1 MPPAG
6 PARLNFPRLIDN
18 RTGEEFFLTK
28 DNNLIGRHRSCDLI
42 IPVVEV
48 SRRHCRIF
56 LDEGL
61 YYVED
66 LQTVNGTYVNEKKL
80 RQAHLLQEGFH
91 LKVAKCSKYPVGVK
105 NYIFRLPKSMLAS
118 SRSAADK
125 LDRETKSLRKDLLL
139 ELEDVD
145 NDETIA
151 SKPAKIVEK
160 IELRH
165 AVVKVARVVKRKAED
180 LQQVPV
186 IRFGNGELGFYSLYE
201 LSEDEQMLIVFNHPT
216 WPEEIELP
224 ATVKRVGKV
233 KDRKVHQVDVGFDQ
247 PDTAKA
253 RLDERIN
260 IGQLIKYFA

>member
-80 RQAHLLQEGFH
+80 KQAHLLQEGFH

-118 SRSAADK
+118 SRAASSE
-125 LDRETKSLRKDLLL
+125 LDRETKSLRKDLLS
-139 ELEDVD
+139 ELQDD

-151 SKPAKIVEK
+151 AKPAKVIEK
-160 IELRH
+160 IDLRH
-165 AVVKVARVVKRKAED
+165 AIVKVARVVKRKAEA
-180 LQQVPV
+180 LHQVPV
-186 IRFGNGELGFYSLYE
+186 IRFGDGEIGFYSLYE
-201 LSEDEQMLIVFNHPT
+201 LEEEEPMLVVFNHPT
-216 WPEEIELP
+216 WPEPIELP
-224 ATVKRVGKV
+224 AKVRRVGKV
-233 KDRKVHQVDVGFDQ
+233 KDRKVHQIDVGFDQ
-247 PDTAKA
+247 PEAAKA
-253 RLDERIN
+253 RLEQRII